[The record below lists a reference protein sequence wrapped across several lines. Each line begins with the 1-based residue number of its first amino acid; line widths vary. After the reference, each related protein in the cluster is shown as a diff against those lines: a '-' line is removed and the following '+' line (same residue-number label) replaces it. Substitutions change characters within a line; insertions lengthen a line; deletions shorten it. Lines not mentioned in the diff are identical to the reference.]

1 MEKLH
6 ALARTETRSGYTFHI
21 ISHQDLHTFARGQNL
36 TIRQATAA
44 ALRTGVFPECFERN
58 FPSLSGPEQW
68 RLFDSSVLVVGL
80 GGLGG
85 MLALLLAR
93 VGVGRLLLADGDVFL
108 PANLNRQVL
117 ATDQTLGQNKVQVAA
132 THIQQINPALLV
144 EAIADYLD
152 PDNLPTYLSQVQVA
166 ADGLDS
172 LKSRRH
178 LFEAAQTTGVPLVH
192 GAVLG
197 RYGQVATILPVDP
210 DTFSKIYSDATPE
223 VEGGREILA
232 PVAALIASLQA
243 QEVIRVLLGQTPAY
257 RGRLAHFDGDT
268 GTLEILPL
276 W

>member
-1 MEKLH
+1 MEKLR
-6 ALARTETRSGYTFHI
+6 ALVRTETRSGYAIHI

-58 FPSLSGPEQW
+58 FPSLSGPEQL

-85 MLALLLAR
+85 MLAVLLAR

-117 ATDQTLGQNKVQVAA
+117 ATEQTLGRNKAQVAA
-132 THIQQINPALLV
+132 EHIQQINPALQV
-144 EAIADYLD
+144 EAIPDYLA
-152 PDNLPTYLSQVQVA
+152 PDNLPTYLSQVQVVT
-166 ADGLDS
+166 DGLDN

-178 LFEAAQTTGVPLVH
+178 LFQAAQATGVPLVH

-197 RYGQVATILPVDP
+197 RYGQVATILPDDP
-210 DTFSKIYSDATPE
+210 AAFSKIYSDATLE
-223 VEGGREILA
+223 VEQGREILA
-232 PVAALIASLQA
+232 PVAALMASLQA
-243 QEVIRVLLGQTPAY
+243 QEVIRLVLGQAPAY
-257 RGRLAHFDGDT
+257 HGQLAHFDGDM
-268 GTLEILPL
+268 GALEILPL
-276 W
+276 